1 MGFAATESTIRSRF
15 DTQWTLLRPTVQ
27 AVFDNAGDDSDGR
40 VPENQAWVRLT
51 TLPGESQQVEMG
63 NCRRWRRVGSIVVQ
77 IFVPAASGTGLAL
90 ELGDTV
96 RDIFEGLTVSGV
108 IFRATS
114 LNRVGLDGAWLQY
127 NATTNFQADEI
138 R

>member
-1 MGFAATESTIRSRF
+1 MGFADTEATIRSRF
-15 DTQWTLLRPTVQ
+15 NTQWSTLRPSIPLF
-27 AVFDNAGDDSDGR
+27 FDNAGDDVTPPQNS
-40 VPENQAWVRLT
+40 AWVRLAI
-51 TLPGESQQVEMG
+51 LPGASQQVEMG
-63 NCRRWRRVGSIVVQ
+63 RLRRWRRAGVIAVQ

-96 RDIFEGLTVSGV
+96 RDIFEGVTLSGV

-127 NATTNFQADEI
+127 NATTNFQADEL

>member
-15 DTQWTLLRPTVQ
+15 NTQWASLRPTIPVF
-27 AVFDNAGDDSDGR
+27 FDNAGDDVQPPQNS
-40 VPENQAWVRLT
+40 AWVRLT
-51 TLPGESQQVEMG
+51 VLPGASQQVEMG
-63 NCRRWRRVGSIVVQ
+63 RLRRWRRAGIIAVQ
-77 IFVPAASGTGLAL
+77 IFVPAASGTGLAQ

-96 RDIFEGLTVSGV
+96 RDIFEGLTVSSV

-114 LNRVGLDGAWLQY
+114 LNRVGLDGAWLRY
-127 NATTNFQADEI
+127 NANTPFQADEL

>member
-1 MGFAATESTIRSRF
+1 MGFAATEATIRSRF
-15 DTQWTLLRPTVQ
+15 NAQWSSLQPTIP
-27 AVFDNAGDDSDGR
+27 AYFDNAGDD
-40 VPENQAWVRLT
+40 VTPPEDSTWVRLT
-51 TLPGESQQVEMG
+51 ILPGASQQVEMG
-63 NCRRWRRVGSIVVQ
+63 NTRRWRRAGVLVVQ

-127 NATTNFQADEI
+127 NATTNFQADEL

>member
-15 DTQWTLLRPTVQ
+15 NTQWSSLRPTIPVF
-27 AVFDNAGDDSDGR
+27 FDNAGDDVQPPQNS
-40 VPENQAWVRLT
+40 AWVRLT
-51 TLPGESQQVEMG
+51 VLPGASQQVEMG
-63 NCRRWRRVGSIVVQ
+63 RLRRWRRAGIIAVQ
-77 IFVPAASGTGLAL
+77 IYVPAASGTGLAQ

-96 RDIFEGLTVSGV
+96 RDIFEGLTLSSV

-127 NATTNFQADEI
+127 NANTPFQADEL